1 MNKQR
6 VKELRRL
13 RNQAFTEVLHWDA
26 QFDLAKADAITAERR
41 LGKFLAGL
49 NALENLW
56 RRIDADDFI
65 AAHRQRIAAAYA
77 RKDEAWR
84 MLVKAKEQE
93 AAIYAIHAK
102 ERLDDLCFLWE
113 MDRRRW
119 KLYGPHSS

>member
-6 VKELRRL
+6 VRELRRL
-13 RNQAFTEVLHWDA
+13 RNQAFTEVMHWDA
-26 QFDLAKADAITAERR
+26 QLDLAKADAIAAERR

-56 RRIDADDFI
+56 RRIEADDFI

-93 AAIYAIHAK
+93 AAIYAFSICSIEIISRK
-102 ERLDDLCFLWE
+102 
-113 MDRRRW
+113 
-119 KLYGPHSS
+119 

>member
-6 VKELRRL
+6 VRELRRL
-13 RNQAFTEVLHWDA
+13 RNQAFTEVMHWDA
-26 QFDLAKADAITAERR
+26 QLDLAKADAIAAERR

-56 RRIDADDFI
+56 RRIEADDFI
-65 AAHRQRIAAAYA
+65 AAHRQRISAAYA

-102 ERLDDLCFLWE
+102 ERLDDLRFLWE
-113 MDRRRW
+113 SERRQW
-119 KLYGPHSS
+119 EL

>member
-6 VKELRRL
+6 VRELRRL
-13 RNQAFTEVLHWDA
+13 RNQAFTEVMHWDA
-26 QFDLAKADAITAERR
+26 QFDLAKADAIAAERR

-56 RRIDADDFI
+56 RRIEADDFI
-65 AAHRQRIAAAYA
+65 AAHRQRIAAAYT

-102 ERLDDLCFLWE
+102 ERLDDLRFLWE
-113 MDRRRW
+113 SERRQW
-119 KLYGPHSS
+119 EL

>member
-6 VKELRRL
+6 VRELRRL

-26 QFDLAKADAITAERR
+26 QFDLAKADAISAERR

-56 RRIDADDFI
+56 RRIDAEDFI

-102 ERLDDLCFLWE
+102 ERLDDLMFLWE
-113 MDRRRW
+113 MHRRRW

>member
-13 RNQAFTEVLHWDA
+13 RNKAFAEVMRWDA
-26 QFDLAKADAITAERR
+26 EFDLAKAEAIAAERR
-41 LGKFLAGL
+41 LGKFLDKL
-49 NALENLW
+49 NSYETLW
-56 RRIDADDFI
+56 RRLEADDFI
-65 AAHRQRIAAAYA
+65 AAHRRRIAEAYA

-102 ERLDDLCFLWE
+102 ERLDDLRFLWE
-113 MDRRRW
+113 SERRQW
-119 KLYGPHSS
+119 EL

>member
-6 VKELRRL
+6 VRELRRL

-26 QFDLAKADAITAERR
+26 QFDLAKADTIAAERR

-56 RRIDADDFI
+56 RRIEADDFI

>member
-6 VKELRRL
+6 VRELRRL
-13 RNQAFTEVLHWDA
+13 RNQAFTEVMHWDA
-26 QFDLAKADAITAERR
+26 QLDLAKADAIAAERR

-56 RRIDADDFI
+56 RRIEADDFI
-65 AAHRQRIAAAYA
+65 AVHRQRIAAAYA

-102 ERLDDLCFLWE
+102 ERLDDLRFLWQSE
-113 MDRRRW
+113 RRKW
-119 KLYGPHSS
+119 EL

>member
-1 MNKQR
+1 M
-6 VKELRRL
+6 
-13 RNQAFTEVLHWDA
+13 
-26 QFDLAKADAITAERR
+26 DLGLKGKRALVMGGSKGLGRSIADAIAAERR

-56 RRIDADDFI
+56 RRIEADDFI

-102 ERLDDLCFLWE
+102 ERLDDLRFLWE
-113 MDRRRW
+113 SERRQW
-119 KLYGPHSS
+119 EL